1 MTSEA
6 EISFINF
13 LIDHTCHAVTRLES
27 FTGLGNEPSLTFRH
41 KVAELKGKIG
51 GDLGRLGFEGFE
63 LLTSCASRTYA
74 LSGSSSK
81 TKGISSAA
89 NLQTAEASAGFDSVR
104 FNDISSLSIRP
115 LAVSLDC

>member
-13 LIDHTCHAVTRLES
+13 LIDPSCHAVTRLES

-74 LSGSSSK
+74 LSGSASN
-81 TKGISSAA
+81 AA
-89 NLQTAEASAGFDSVR
+89 RLTTVR
-104 FNDISSLSIRP
+104 F
-115 LAVSLDC
+115 